1 MKKFT
6 LISLLALSFISI
18 FFITDLLS
26 QKGED
31 KITAFNTSLTLE
43 TNKDYQKAIDELLK
57 VYENEKKD
65 YLINLRLGWLSY
77 LKKDYAKSKE
87 YYQIALS
94 LNKKSVEAMLGIT
107 LPLSALNEWENVRQ
121 TYKDILAIDPNN
133 YTANLRLGQSYL
145 FLQDYRSA
153 LKHLE
158 KVKSMFPGDY
168 ETNTSLGWTCFY
180 LGKKSEAKDLFITTL
195 MISPGDTLAQ
205 KGLKLVR

>member
-6 LISLLALSFISI
+6 LISLLAISFICI

-43 TNKDYQKAIDELLK
+43 SSK
-57 VYENEKKD
+57 
-65 YLINLRLGWLSY
+65 
-77 LKKDYAKSKE
+77 AKSKE

-158 KVKSMFPGDY
+158 KVKQMFPGDY